1 MSQQPSQ
8 PAILTVLSGLPTQA
22 TAIILRISR
31 AQIVIETPVAI
42 ALYMPLKVSWDKYMV
57 LGEAVDRQK
66 SGDGWVSTIQV
77 AHFVDLERVADHTKF
92 WSFVS
97 S

>member
-1 MSQQPSQ
+1 
-8 PAILTVLSGLPTQA
+8 
-22 TAIILRISR
+22 
-31 AQIVIETPVAI
+31 
-42 ALYMPLKVSWDKYMV
+42 MPLKISWDKYMV

-66 SGDGWVSTIQV
+66 SGNDWVFTIQV

>member
-1 MSQQPSQ
+1 
-8 PAILTVLSGLPTQA
+8 
-22 TAIILRISR
+22 
-31 AQIVIETPVAI
+31 
-42 ALYMPLKVSWDKYMV
+42 MPLKVSWDKYMV

-66 SGDGWVSTIQV
+66 SGNDWVSTIQV

>member
-1 MSQQPSQ
+1 MYPQPSQ
-8 PAILTVLSGLPTQA
+8 AASLTLLCEPPNQA
-22 TAIILRISR
+22 AATILRISR
-31 AQIVIETPVAI
+31 AQIVIETPLEI
-42 ALYMPLKVSWDKYMV
+42 SLNMPLKVAWDKYMV

-66 SGDGWVSTIQV
+66 SSDGWVSAIQV

-92 WSFVS
+92 WPFVS